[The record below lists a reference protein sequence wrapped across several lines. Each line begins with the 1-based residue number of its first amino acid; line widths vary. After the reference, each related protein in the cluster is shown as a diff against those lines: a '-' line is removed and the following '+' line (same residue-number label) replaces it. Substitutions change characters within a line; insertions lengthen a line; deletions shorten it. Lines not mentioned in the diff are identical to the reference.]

1 MCWTGPQIKDG
12 RAVEMAK
19 RADLELAEFA
29 AEAADGKCKVF
40 LATKS

>member
-19 RADLELAEFA
+19 WADVEMAEFA
-29 AEAADGKCKVF
+29 AADGKCKVF

>member
-12 RAVEMAK
+12 RAVETAK
-19 RADLELAEFA
+19 WADVEMAEFA
-29 AEAADGKCKVF
+29 TEAADGKCKVF